1 MGIAFLVAM
10 VLIYILVVW
19 LFGNFIVPAIIMAP
33 IPLTLLGI
41 IPGHW
46 LLDAEFTATSMIGWI
61 ALAGIIVRNSILLVD
76 YSIAQ
81 VHLGS
86 SIEDAVIL
94 ACKTRTR
101 PIMITAFALVG
112 GSSVIILDPI
122 FQGMAISLL
131 FGVLVSTI
139 LTLIV
144 IPLGCISIGA
154 DRLIGA
160 GSGGG
165 DAPPIEP
172 TNPNAGLPLWL
183 RIWMAIMSVFLF
195 IITIFQKILG
205 IFKMIFYASRQKKP
219 SPPPTQPATETETET
234 ETETDVVTTTSR
246 RSKRNATD
254 RSSVDLV
261 SQYHEKKD

>member
-1 MGIAFLVAM
+1 
-10 VLIYILVVW
+10 
-19 LFGNFIVPAIIMAP
+19 
-33 IPLTLLGI
+33 
-41 IPGHW
+41 
-46 LLDAEFTATSMIGWI
+46 MIGWI

-86 SIEDAVIL
+86 SIQDAVIL

-131 FGVLVSTI
+131 FGVLVSTV

-160 GSGGG
+160 SSGGG
-165 DAPPIEP
+165 DAPPPIEP
-172 TNPNAGLPLWL
+172 MNPNAGLPLWL

-195 IITIFQKILG
+195 IITPIQKILG
-205 IFKMIFYASRQKKP
+205 IFQMIFYASRKKKP
-219 SPPPTQPATETETET
+219 SPPPVTQPSTEAEE
-234 ETETDVVTTTSR
+234 DAVTTTSR
-246 RSKRNATD
+246 RSKRNATK